1 MWRRDGFPHRAETL
15 SCVARKRFGLCA
27 ILFVMGMIA
36 RRTIKEIGNDEASYL
51 GDNLPLNLANRIKH
65 G

>member
-1 MWRRDGFPHRAETL
+1 MDELNNLYILSVKNKHFLPH
-15 SCVARKRFGLCA
+15 A

-36 RRTIKEIGNDEASYL
+36 RRTIKEIGNDEVSYL